1 MTVPHTELE
10 SGCHDHFQNES
21 IRSFLWTG
29 VTVNV
34 KDRHSK
40 KKKAI
45 LSNVDGMVKEG
56 ELMAVMGPS

>member
-1 MTVPHTELE
+1 MTVTQPDIEN
-10 SGCHDHFQNES
+10 GCNEHFRNKS
-21 IRSFLWTG
+21 VRSFLWTG

-40 KKKAI
+40 KDKTI
-45 LSNVDGMVKEG
+45 LSHVDGMVKEG

>member
-1 MTVPHTELE
+1 MTVTHAELE
-10 SGCHDHFQNES
+10 SGCRDHFHNES

-34 KDRHSK
+34 KDRNSK
-40 KKKAI
+40 KDKVI

>member
-1 MTVPHTELE
+1 MTVTQLDIDD
-10 SGCHDHFQNES
+10 GCDEHFRNES
-21 IRSFLWTG
+21 VRSFLWTG

-40 KKKAI
+40 EDKTI